1 MDNNEIIIEVKDLHK
16 SFGTFVVHRGINLV
30 IPKSAITVIVGP
42 SGTGKSVLLKQLM
55 GLLKPDRGE
64 IIVEGVD
71 ITKID
76 KRQLVDIRKK
86 FGMLFQNGALF
97 DSMTVY
103 ENVAFPLREHTKY
116 KESKIKEIV
125 FEKLRLVGLKD
136 VENKMP
142 AELSGGMR
150 KRVGLARAIAL
161 EPDIIL
167 YDEPTTGL
175 DPIMRDV
182 VDNLIYDTQKELKIT
197 SVVISHDIDS
207 VFKIADYVAMI
218 YNGIIVFSG
227 PLREFKESDNPYV
240 KQFLTGSME
249 GPIKIF

>member
-16 SFGTFVVHRGINLV
+16 SFGSFVVHRGINLV

-227 PLREFKESDNPYV
+227 PLHEFKESDDPYV
-240 KQFLTGSME
+240 RQFLTGSME

>member
-16 SFGTFVVHRGINLV
+16 SFGSFVVHRGINLV
-30 IPKSAITVIVGP
+30 IPKSAMTVIVGP

-64 IIVEGVD
+64 IIVDGVD

-218 YNGIIVFSG
+218 YNGLIVFSG
-227 PLREFKESDNPYV
+227 PLSEFKESDNPYV

>member
-16 SFGTFVVHRGINLV
+16 SFGSFVVHRGINLV

-64 IIVEGVD
+64 IIVDGVD

-227 PLREFKESDNPYV
+227 PLSEFKESDNPYV